1 MNKQIFFIWTQGIDL
16 ISEVFLN
23 NIDFVRKQ
31 NPEYEII
38 LYDMKLFELFL
49 KDKPKL
55 LDNYNKLNKKCNSAV
70 SDYMRYILLYYHG
83 GVYMDIKSRP
93 KKPLDTFIKEDKAYV
108 FRWDKWNEWL
118 SWFLA
123 SNKEN
128 SLLKDMID
136 TMIENIN
143 NYKYDKKQ
151 NRINDVVNFL
161 GPKVLTK
168 LLENNDYNDII
179 KVSNKDRL
187 KYIQYSFLKN
197 HHNFYDGYWKLRE
210 SLVINL

>member
-16 ISEVFLN
+16 IPEVLLN

-55 LDNYNKLNKKCNSAV
+55 LNNYNKLNKNCYAMV
-70 SDYMRYILLYYHG
+70 SDYMRIVLLYYYG

-93 KKPLDTFIKEDKAYV
+93 KKPLDAFIKEDKAYV

-151 NRINDVVNFL
+151 NRIYDVVNLL

-179 KVSNKDRL
+179 KVPNKDRL
-187 KYIQYSFLKN
+187 KYIQYSFVKN
-197 HHNFYDGYWKLRE
+197 HHKFYESYSKLKE
-210 SLVINL
+210 SLIIY